1 MTENILGTIA
11 GILTSISMLPQLIK
25 VLKENNVEDLSA
37 LMLIIL
43 IIGLSFWVWY
53 GILKNEWPIIISN
66 GFAVIVDVCLLISLW
81 KYKAKYI
88 R

>member
-1 MTENILGTIA
+1 
-11 GILTSISMLPQLIK
+11 
-25 VLKENNVEDLSA
+25 
-37 LMLIIL
+37 MLIIL

-53 GILKNEWPIIISN
+53 GILKKEWPIIISN